1 MIRKAAN
8 PSEPRIKSRS
18 FMHEKKPHFCGR
30 SLVGSLCVSFNPS
43 LVGCTRTCPGKIWLW
58 SFFLD
63 NSSRKCVETR
73 FDFGKERLT
82 LLQSGIKFVL
92 RWLIPR
98 DEKLGWRPCAGKARV
113 VAHEVNPF
121 ATGTEQLHE
130 HLWFVLFWHN
140 SRGHA
145 LQMNICAVRA
155 LNFE

>member
-1 MIRKAAN
+1 MK
-8 PSEPRIKSRS
+8 
-18 FMHEKKPHFCGR
+18 KKPHFCGR
-30 SLVGSLCVSFNPS
+30 SLVGSLCVSFDPS